1 MILNQNLEK
10 KGNCN
15 DSFNSKNESNEAIV
29 SEMSNV
35 TLISP
40 VAADQKAYDRPKR
53 VAAVKSKRVIEDNID
68 DSDDD
73 PHFEVEQSHD
83 EESSSNSPSDGEQP
97 EKKTKVTSKQIYII
111 LCKFRT
117 IF

>member
-1 MILNQNLEK
+1 M
-10 KGNCN
+10 
-15 DSFNSKNESNEAIV
+15 SNEAIV
-29 SEMSNV
+29 SEMSDV
-35 TLISP
+35 TLMSP
-40 VAADQKAYDRPKR
+40 VAADQKANDRPKR

-68 DSDDD
+68 DSDED
-73 PHFEVEQSHD
+73 PHFEVKQSHD